1 MKTIPRL
8 LLAVLAAATSPPLFA
23 ETPATTGT
31 ARILGGLPD
40 GTPPPP
46 EPPKPGFTV
55 KAANV
60 LSSKTQQQGGRTLTL
75 GEIKPIALPAPHKP
89 TPPAPADP
97 AVQQRFKAMRQVHH
111 ETSLLLVGAT
121 ISHLPDGSVHSHVTL
136 QPLGIG
142 EPVTFV
148 SSADFGLLAGIRSFI
163 DSAGKTHDLIMS
175 WSVEPN
181 EPSSTRATRL
191 QRNNDLKKLP
201 KLPPGPATYTLISG
215 NPDPATLT
223 AIQSLHALYQSEQP
237 RLLAA
242 HQGRERTRLQDEAQ
256 LKAHPPRP
264 KDLVLHHWNIGK
276 STPAPTEGGTK

>member
-8 LLAVLAAATSPPLFA
+8 LLAVLAVATAPPLFA
-23 ETPATTGT
+23 EPSANTTT
-31 ARILGGLPD
+31 ARIIGGLPD

-46 EPPKPGFTV
+46 EPSKPGFTV
-55 KAANV
+55 KPSN
-60 LSSKTQQQGGRTLTL
+60 LLFSKTQQQGGRTLTL
-75 GEIKPIALPAPHKP
+75 GEIKPIALPAPLKP
-89 TPPAPADP
+89 TLPAPTDP
-97 AVQQRFKAMRQVHH
+97 AVQEHFKALRQVHH

-215 NPDPATLT
+215 SLT
-223 AIQSLHALYQSEQP
+223 PTTHIALKALHHLYQSEQP

-242 HQGRERTRLQDEAQ
+242 HQARELTRLAAI
-256 LKAHPPRP
+256 KSPPPLP
-264 KDLVLHHWNIGK
+264 KNLILHHWNIGQ
-276 STPAPTEGGTK
+276 STPPPVTQGGTQ

>member
-1 MKTIPRL
+1 MKTTPRL
-8 LLAVLAAATSPPLFA
+8 LFAVLVTATSHLLA
-23 ETPATTGT
+23 ETPANTTT

-46 EPPKPGFTV
+46 EAPKPGFTV
-55 KAANV
+55 KPADV
-60 LSSKTQQQGGRTLTL
+60 LSSKAQQQGGRTLTL
-75 GEIKPIALPAPHKP
+75 GEIKPIALPAPLKP
-89 TPPAPADP
+89 TLPAPTNS
-97 AVQQRFKAMRQVHH
+97 AVQERFKALRQGHQ

-121 ISHLPDGSVHSHVTL
+121 ISHLPDGSVRSLVTF

-142 EPVTFV
+142 EPVTFA

-163 DSAGKTHDLIMS
+163 DSAGKTHDLLMS

-181 EPSSTRATRL
+181 ELPSTPATRF

-201 KLPPGPATYTLISG
+201 KLPPGPATYAVISG
-215 NPDPATLT
+215 NPDPSTLT

-242 HQGRERTRLQDEAQ
+242 HQGRERTRLQEEAE

-264 KDLVLHHWNIGK
+264 KDLVLHHWTIGK
-276 STPAPTEGGTK
+276 STPAPVEGGTK

>member
-1 MKTIPRL
+1 MKTTPRL
-8 LLAVLAAATSPPLFA
+8 LCAVLVTATSHHLLAEPPA
-23 ETPATTGT
+23 NTTT
-31 ARILGGLPD
+31 ARILGGIPD

-46 EPPKPGFTV
+46 EAPKPGFTA
-55 KAANV
+55 KPSDV
-60 LSSKTQQQGGRTLTL
+60 LSSRTQQQGGRTITF
-75 GEIKPIALPAPHKP
+75 GEIKPIALPAPLKP

-97 AVQQRFKAMRQVHH
+97 AVQERFKAMRQIHQ

-121 ISHLPDGSVHSHVTL
+121 ISRSPDGTVRSLVTF

-142 EPVTFV
+142 EPVTFA
-148 SSADFGLLAGIRSFI
+148 SSADFALLAGIRSFI
-163 DSAGKTHDLIMS
+163 DTAGKTHDLIMS

-181 EPSSTRATRL
+181 ELPSALAARL

-201 KLPPGPATYTLISG
+201 KLPPGPATYIVLSG
-215 NPDPATLT
+215 NPTPATLT

-242 HQGRERTRLQDEAQ
+242 YQGRERTRLQEEAQ

-264 KDLVLHHWNIGK
+264 KNLVLNHWNIGK
-276 STPAPTEGGTK
+276 STPAPVEGGAK